1 MTKEHPNIIAE
12 LTKAAEN
19 DQLRHFDLS
28 SFMTGPPLK
37 EVYKKIDRSMTF
49 FSVYVAMEHLQ
60 ENLWEDSRYVDKEKV
75 HLCSLVEEEVRRYW
89 WDRNTEHLNRIDELM
104 ELYKNDSNYS
114 KMPERELRDR
124 AIKELD
130 QEIYPMA
137 IERVK
142 EHYQEIYEDKWET
155 YWKKEDP
162 FKKRTEYRY
171 HRRYDMPPPFNHWDS
186 RNPWQ
191 QYYFA
196 KNKDNLFY
204 YAQGGS
210 GGSAQRYNHG
220 FYGHLFALLKK
231 RIRCRLTF
239 SLMTNRIISFFSFW
253 PPTQWI
259 NCWLMFSRGDRFYGK
274 GKTKCIRQKRKIR
287 GISFKRIKSKVHTD
301 FNRLHKKLCTMHRKL
316 CIQRHEY
323 FRLYVTSIG

>member
-1 MTKEHPNIIAE
+1 MTKGYPNIIAE

-19 DQLRHFDLS
+19 DQLRHFNLS

-37 EVYKKIDRSMTF
+37 GVYEKIDRSMTF
-49 FSVYVAMEHLQ
+49 FSIYVVMEYLK
-60 ENLWEDSRYVDKEKV
+60 EDLWEDSRYVDKEKV

-89 WDRNTEHLNRIDELM
+89 WDNNTEHLKRIDELM

-114 KMPERELRDR
+114 KMPERELRDK

-142 EHYQEIYEDKWET
+142 VHYQEIYENEWEK

-171 HRRYDMPPPFNHWDS
+171 HRRYDMPPPFNHWDT

-191 QYYFA
+191 QYYFS
-196 KNKDNLFY
+196 KDKDNVFY
-204 YAQGGS
+204 YTKGGS
-210 GGSAQRYNHG
+210 GSSGQRYNHG
-220 FYGHLFALLKK
+220 FYGHLFALLNNEKNVPTYFFTYDSRNNFVFVREETSLWLNFFDLVGNFKIEREESK
-231 RIRCRLTF
+231 RILEGVDKI
-239 SLMTNRIISFFSFW
+239 SNRQLS
-253 PPTQWI
+253 
-259 NCWLMFSRGDRFYGK
+259 
-274 GKTKCIRQKRKIR
+274 
-287 GISFKRIKSKVHTD
+287 V
-301 FNRLHKKLCTMHRKL
+301 
-316 CIQRHEY
+316 
-323 FRLYVTSIG
+323 

>member
-1 MTKEHPNIIAE
+1 MTSGYPKLIIE
-12 LTKAAEN
+12 LTEAAGT

-37 EVYKKIDRSMTF
+37 EVYEKIDRSMTF

-89 WDRNTEHLNRIDELM
+89 WDSNTEHLKRIDELM

-114 KMPERELRDR
+114 KMPERELRDK

-130 QEIYPMA
+130 QEVFPLA
-137 IERVK
+137 IEKIK
-142 EHYQEIYEDKWET
+142 ENYQEIYEDEWEK

-171 HRRYDMPPPFNHWDS
+171 HRRYDMSSPFNHWDS
-186 RNPWQ
+186 RNIWQ
-191 QYYFA
+191 QYYFS
-196 KNKDNLFY
+196 KNKDNSFY

-210 GGSAQRYNHG
+210 GSSGQRYDHG
-220 FYGHLFALLKK
+220 FYGHLFALLNSEHPVPTCFFTYDKH
-231 RIRCRLTF
+231 
-239 SLMTNRIISFFSFW
+239 NRF
-253 PPTQWI
+253 
-259 NCWLMFSRGDRFYGK
+259 
-274 GKTKCIRQKRKIR
+274 
-287 GISFKRIKSKVHTD
+287 V
-301 FNRLHKKLCTMHRKL
+301 FNREET
-316 CIQRHEY
+316 
-323 FRLYVTSIG
+323 RLWLNFFDLIGNFKMDREESKQILEGVNEIPNR